1 MDPSRSVT
9 SARRL
14 DAQMTEKQA
23 QAIHLTGYDAAMQY
37 GATGIGGFSDAAQ
50 MLWSK
55 RWRRTK

>member
-1 MDPSRSVT
+1 MPAVFFQHVG
-9 SARRL
+9 RL
-14 DAQMTEKQA
+14 A
-23 QAIHLTGYDAAMQY
+23 HGDAAGGILWVGLMGVAS